1 MSLESVKVGD
11 NIAINPPY
19 TGKTF
24 ASIVTRITPARV
36 IAHGRVFNKKTGR
49 EVGASGTWGA
59 YYAFAPE
66 PHQLAHLVE
75 AEQIRALQER
85 MRTFKVTPQNAATVR
100 AFFDGLA
107 A

>member
-1 MSLESVKVGD
+1 MSLEAVKVGD
-11 NIAINPPY
+11 KIAINPPFSS
-19 TGKTF
+19 KQF
-24 ASIVTRITPARV
+24 AAIVTRITPARV

-49 EVGASGTWGA
+49 EVGTSGNWGA
-59 YYAFAPE
+59 YSAFFPAAD
-66 PHQLAHLVE
+66 HLAKLIE
-75 AEQIRALQER
+75 AENIRALQER